1 MRASP
6 TPHMCCTPASTA
18 CEHILHITNLEHL
31 TEVSKKVP
39 SCNNIQEDERRAL
52 LTEFAAHLL
61 NADLDDLHS
70 FLPKQAPHD
79 ARETIDYTDLL
90 AAAINTH
97 LGQHLRTRVSTNVI
111 HTNDDTAAQTLDDI
125 AHIHSIGSAFILT
138 FQLGPISHEHTLPAL
153 TAALPAE
160 LHCTRLITLL
170 STILLTTSTA
180 QHTQTLRSL
189 LHDVTLTPLD
199 SHILDLGVGYART
212 KTHGIV
218 CALTDAAINNAENTI
233 RAYTHAARRE
243 LLQCETT
250 YHPPTDDL
258 AFLLND
264 LTSQL
269 GKHTPPSY
277 EGHADQILYVGKD
290 GARVSVHQGRLI
302 VNSPHELHEISL
314 PCNLIQRIILT
325 GNVGLSAG
333 ARTWALRNSIPVV
346 FLSRRGS
353 YQGHLSNAGA
363 LHAQRLI
370 HQMEVTK
377 TPEHSLKL
385 ARAIVQA
392 KLRNQLHVLHRLSRR
407 TPAANVTLQCQ
418 QIRALIDETSQTT
431 RHQQLMGIEGAASEI
446 YFATIPSLL
455 PPETRFHGRSRR
467 PPRDLAN
474 AALSYGYA
482 ILLSECVGALLVS
495 GLEPTLGI
503 LHSATDKRPSLA
515 LDLMEEFRPLLVDST
530 VFALLRAK
538 RLRPEHAQTDQDSGA
553 VLLDPAGKKI
563 LTSAYEE
570 TLQRSVRGALPGFA
584 GSWRRHITHEAQLLA
599 RAILDPSFQWV
610 GVVWR

>member
-1 MRASP
+1 
-6 TPHMCCTPASTA
+6 MCCTPASTA
-18 CEHILHITNLEHL
+18 CEHILHITSLKHL

-180 QHTQTLRSL
+180 QHTQTLSSL

-212 KTHGIV
+212 KTRGIV
-218 CALTDAAINNAENTI
+218 CALTDDAINNAENTI

-290 GARVSVHQGRLI
+290 GSRVSVHQGRLI

-353 YQGHLSNAGA
+353 YQGHLS
-363 LHAQRLI
+363 
-370 HQMEVTK
+370 
-377 TPEHSLKL
+377 
-385 ARAIVQA
+385 
-392 KLRNQLHVLHRLSRR
+392 
-407 TPAANVTLQCQ
+407 
-418 QIRALIDETSQTT
+418 
-431 RHQQLMGIEGAASEI
+431 
-446 YFATIPSLL
+446 
-455 PPETRFHGRSRR
+455 
-467 PPRDLAN
+467 
-474 AALSYGYA
+474 
-482 ILLSECVGALLVS
+482 
-495 GLEPTLGI
+495 
-503 LHSATDKRPSLA
+503 
-515 LDLMEEFRPLLVDST
+515 MEEFRPLLVDST

-599 RAILDPSFQWV
+599 RALLDPSFQWV